1 MFFLHLYCPTATD
14 NYQRL
19 TMIRLSIVALLVAV
33 IATGWYIYTKML
45 ESKRK
50 RRFARKRA
58 RDAIAWQKVL
68 DKNAADRATA
78 DAATSRS

>member
-1 MFFLHLYCPTATD
+1 
-14 NYQRL
+14 
-19 TMIRLSIVALLVAV
+19 MIRLSIVALLVAV

-68 DKNAADRATA
+68 DKNAADRAIA